1 LIERETDDDE
11 GGDNSTINAL
21 ILNICIHIMNR
32 EEAFRVLKLDPQ
44 TATNSDVEK
53 MFRELLHKAHP
64 DKGGT
69 NEQLLALQS
78 ARAVALG
85 QQTRQQNSFG
95 FAASAHSAH
104 VSSKSFPKHLKL
116 MIGSLVLVVVGINI
130 AKRTAAERKIDR
142 SPRIRAALGL
152 EK

>member
-1 LIERETDDDE
+1 LIEREPDDDE

-85 QQTRQQNSFG
+85 QQQNSFG

>member
-1 LIERETDDDE
+1 
-11 GGDNSTINAL
+11 
-21 ILNICIHIMNR
+21 MNR

-85 QQTRQQNSFG
+85 QQQNSFG